1 VESWAA
7 HEIPAA
13 RTTGIPLT
21 GQRPAVRAGQVRSP
35 FGLQP
40 DVTIIERL

>member
-1 VESWAA
+1 MGG
-7 HEIPAA
+7 HEIEAA

-21 GQRPAVRAGQVRSP
+21 GQRPALRAGQVRSP

-40 DVTIIERL
+40 DVIIIERL